1 MVYRITYNKAR
12 PYLEFET
19 MSKVIK
25 RHWSSNIGSGM
36 SRKDRLSCDY
46 EAYVP
51 DALTGRGIALDGD
64 VAADVVDAE
73 VAITRLNVEASAL
86 IETEALARILLRAES
101 VASSR
106 IEGLEVG
113 AGRLLRAEATR
124 ELGGYVKDITAS
136 EVLANI
142 DAMRFALDEFDPG
155 EKIALERLLEVHRRL
170 LRGTWLQEHA
180 GVVRTEQN
188 WIGGSGHNP
197 CSAAFVPPPPEHVPS
212 LLEDLCAFC
221 NEDSLPAVAQA
232 AIAHAQFETIHP
244 FVDGNGRTGRAL
256 IHLVLRRRGLATRV
270 LVPVSL
276 VLATWARDYIDGLTT
291 FRYRGPASARA
302 AHEGINLWVARFA
315 GACTRAVQDAVT
327 FERRISLIQESWR
340 ERLGSVREG
349 SALDLLVRALPGAP
363 LFTATGAAALVDRS
377 FVAANEAI
385 ARLLDAGVIRQVNM
399 GARNRA
405 FEAREVV
412 AAFTALE
419 RRLASPAGD
428 TRLSPPVR
436 KTPARP

>member
-1 MVYRITYNKAR
+1 
-12 PYLEFET
+12 

-25 RHWSSNIGSGM
+25 RHWSSIIGSGM

-51 DALTGRGIALDGD
+51 DSLAGRGIALDGD

-73 VAITRLNVEASAL
+73 VAIARLDVEASAL

-142 DAMRFALDEFDPG
+142 EAMRFALDGFGTG
-155 EKIALERLLEVHRRL
+155 EQIALERLLEVHRRL
-170 LRGTWLQEHA
+170 LHGTWLQQHA

-188 WIGGSGHNP
+188 WIGGSSHNP
-197 CSAAFVPPPPEHVPS
+197 CSAAFVPPPPEQVPA

-244 FVDGNGRTGRAL
+244 FVDGNGRAGRAL

-276 VLATWARDYIDGLTT
+276 VLATWAQDYIGGLTA
-291 FRYRGPASARA
+291 FRYRGPARSRA

-315 GACTRAVQDAVT
+315 TACTRAVEDAVA
-327 FERRISLIQESWR
+327 FEQRISSIEQGWR
-340 ERLGSVREG
+340 ERLGSIREG
-349 SALDLLVRALPGAP
+349 SAVDLLLRAMPGAP
-363 LFTATGAAALVDRS
+363 LFTATGAAALIDRS
-377 FVAANEAI
+377 FIAANEAI
-385 ARLLDAGVIRQVNM
+385 KRLLAAGVIRQANM

-405 FEAREVV
+405 FEAREVIV
-412 AAFTALE
+412 AFTELE
-419 RRLASPAGD
+419 RRLASLAGETNLAPPA
-428 TRLSPPVR
+428 RRV
-436 KTPARP
+436 PARPARN

>member
-1 MVYRITYNKAR
+1 
-12 PYLEFET
+12 
-19 MSKVIK
+19 MSKVIR
-25 RHWSSNIGSGM
+25 RHWISNIATGM
-36 SRKDRLSCDY
+36 SRRDRLSCDY

-51 DALTGRGIALDGD
+51 DSLTGRRITLDGD

-73 VAITRLNVEASAL
+73 VAIARLDVEASAL

-124 ELGGYVKDITAS
+124 ESGGHVKDIAAS

-142 DAMRFALDEFDPG
+142 DAMRFALDGLGPG
-155 EKIALERLLEVHRRL
+155 DEIALEQLLEVHRRL
-170 LRGTWLQEHA
+170 LRGTWLDKHA
-180 GVVRTEQN
+180 GVVRSEQN
-188 WIGGSGHNP
+188 WIGGSSHNP
-197 CSAAFVPPPPEHVPS
+197 CSAAFVPPPPEHVPD
-212 LLEDLCAFC
+212 LLKDLCAFC

-276 VLATWARDYIDGLTT
+276 VLATWARDYIDGLTAY
-291 FRYRGPASARA
+291 RYRGPASARG

-315 GACTRAVQDAVT
+315 GACTRAVEDAVAL
-327 FERRISLIQESWR
+327 EVRIARIEGSWR
-340 ERLGSVREG
+340 ERLGSVRED

-363 LFTATGAAALVDRS
+363 LFTATRAAELIDRS

-385 ARLLDAGVIRQVNM
+385 ARLLDAGIVRQVSM
-399 GARNRA
+399 GRRNRA
-405 FEAREVV
+405 FEAHDIVT
-412 AAFTALE
+412 AFTDLE
-419 RRLASPAGD
+419 RRLASPVGD
-428 TRLSPPVR
+428 TSLAPPARRV
-436 KTPARP
+436 PARPTTT